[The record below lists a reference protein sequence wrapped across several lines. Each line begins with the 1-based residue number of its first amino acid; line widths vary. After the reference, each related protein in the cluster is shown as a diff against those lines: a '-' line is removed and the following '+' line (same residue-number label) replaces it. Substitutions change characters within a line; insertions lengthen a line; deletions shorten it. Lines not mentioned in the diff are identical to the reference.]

1 MRNRLSNLYHNVK
14 CGVWN
19 IFLWLP
25 VIWKDRYWDY
35 QFIYQ
40 ILRHKLY
47 LTEKKFRKAHFYVGQ
62 EKEADRM
69 KMCINAL
76 DRLIEDRYVEHA
88 FKKHDEKWGK
98 AELNFKTKDDE
109 SLEYRQ
115 CIITHKN
122 VKTEEDN
129 KKERKDFKRAVDHEE
144 MLKRQDLDLLFNT
157 MRKHI
162 RSWWE

>member
-1 MRNRLSNLYHNVK
+1 MRNPFFRLYYNVK
-14 CGVWN
+14 YGIWN

-40 ILRHKLY
+40 ILRRKLY

-62 EKEADRM
+62 EKDADKM

-76 DRLIEDRYVEHA
+76 DRLIEDKYDEHA

-98 AELNFKTKDDE
+98 AELNFEPKDDSSE
-109 SLEYRQ
+109 FSKCL
-115 CIITHKN
+115 ITHKN
-122 VKTEEDN
+122 VKTEEDD
-129 KKERKDFKRAVDHEE
+129 KKERKDFKRAIDHEE
-144 MLKRQDLDLLFNT
+144 MLKQQDLDLLFST